1 MYCLLTLTASNN
13 CSQLLNSV
21 NKYIAKS
28 YGNFVGGVILIKKL
42 VGLSAA
48 CLTAFSLCSC
58 THDLE
63 RSAGSGKPTTSYTDF
78 HFGSESN
85 TMLPSDSFISQTPKS
100 NVSQETNMPATTSK
114 MARGTTSS
122 KTPSSTTTQ
131 KTTMSTIHPL
141 DVPLVFDDVIV
152 EKLVREFVD
161 KPKGN
166 VYPRDFSDFI
176 DTPKNFVVEY
186 NESTNKTSF
195 ADWSGV
201 GNMAECNGKVN
212 SFKALST
219 IPFKYVHLDNIS
231 DIKYFC
237 SEALESIRV
246 VCSEKTENFKCLSR
260 SKNLKSLYIEECKA
274 LDLSLLTGLQN
285 IESITIRESEVNGF
299 NVIKS
304 FKKLKIFEISDTS
317 FTDVSGLSNHPS
329 LESLRF
335 DYIPEMDLSFLLTM
349 PRLKVL
355 TVGGLERVNS
365 LVQFPSKAIYE
376 ALTQKGVTIQTYGK
390 DGWA

>member
-1 MYCLLTLTASNN
+1 MIFWASI
-13 CSQLLNSV
+13 LE
-21 NKYIAKS
+21 
-28 YGNFVGGVILIKKL
+28 VI
-42 VGLSAA
+42 
-48 CLTAFSLCSC
+48 
-58 THDLE
+58 
-63 RSAGSGKPTTSYTDF
+63 Y
-78 HFGSESN
+78 
-85 TMLPSDSFISQTPKS
+85 
-100 NVSQETNMPATTSK
+100 
-114 MARGTTSS
+114 
-122 KTPSSTTTQ
+122 
-131 KTTMSTIHPL
+131 
-141 DVPLVFDDVIV
+141 
-152 EKLVREFVD
+152 
-161 KPKGN
+161 
-166 VYPRDFSDFI
+166 Y
-176 DTPKNFVVEY
+176 
-186 NESTNKTSF
+186 
-195 ADWSGV
+195 
-201 GNMAECNGKVN
+201 
-212 SFKALST
+212 
-219 IPFKYVHLDNIS
+219 
-231 DIKYFC
+231 IKYFC

-365 LVQFPSKAIYE
+365 LVQFPSQAIYE